1 MSAAAVTVISGDDDV
16 LIAEALRARVKE
28 LLGDADPTLANE
40 ELTEAD
46 YKVDGGTFEIA
57 RLVDA
62 AQTPPFL
69 TDIRVVTGRHLAR
82 FTKADQVAPLVAYLE
97 APLGS
102 TRLVLVWEKGV
113 NPKQDRLGAM
123 PKSLKAALEA
133 VGGVVIDT
141 AVPRGKAA
149 SGWLEKRL
157 KESTV
162 SLDRSAVSVIV
173 ETLGEDRS
181 KVVGLLTTLES
192 AFEAGTSVS
201 ADDLGPFLIEK
212 GAVPPW
218 ELSDAI
224 AEGNIPKALD
234 KLHRMLGADRH
245 PLQLMATLHGT
256 YSKLLRLD
264 GAGAHDEKSAAKL
277 LGMKGST
284 FPAKKLV
291 KQLRSMGSDRVATS
305 IELLADADLALR
317 GAVAWPDDLI
327 MEVLVARLARLAR

>member
-1 MSAAAVTVISGDDDV
+1 MSSAPVTLISGDDDV
-16 LIAEALRARVKE
+16 LLAEALKARVTE
-28 LLGDADPTLANE
+28 LLGDADPSLAHE
-40 ELTEAD
+40 ELTEVD
-46 YKVDGGTFEIA
+46 FKVDGGGYEIA

-69 TDIRVVTGRHLAR
+69 TDIRVVTGRNLAR

-97 APLGS
+97 APLES
-102 TRLVLVWEKGV
+102 TRLVLVWEKGI
-113 NPKQDRLGAM
+113 NPKQERLGAI
-123 PKSLKAALEA
+123 PKSLKTALEA
-133 VGGVVIDT
+133 MGGAVIET

-157 KESTV
+157 KDSTIT
-162 SLDRSAVSVIV
+162 LDRQAVTLIA

-192 AFEAGTSVS
+192 AFETGTSVS

-234 KLHRMLGADRH
+234 KLHRMLGGGRH
-245 PLQLMATLHGT
+245 PLQLMATLQGT

-264 GAGAHDEKSAAKL
+264 GANALDEKSAAKL

-291 KQLRSMGSDRVATS
+291 NQLRSMGSDRVGQS
-305 IELLADADLALR
+305 IELLAEADLALR